1 MKEVLEGRMTDNLV
15 MRLTLD
21 TIQKE
26 LGTQTLNNVLRQA
39 ALAEYIDNFPPDN
52 DDLIIP
58 LEHLHRVQLALFELL
73 GYRSSKGLMLLIGK
87 EISRHG
93 IESRSTL
100 THALKISVKLLPESK
115 KIGMLLNFLVKQAEE
130 RYTINIHPAAEV
142 QEKGDYFLFIHKQWH
157 TSEGISADQPVCYD
171 LVGMISYLVEWIT
184 GSKHDIQEI
193 ECRASGHAADIIK
206 IAKTRK

>member
-1 MKEVLEGRMTDNLV
+1 MLEGRMTDNLV

-21 TIQKE
+21 TIEKE
-26 LGTQTLNNVLRQA
+26 LGTRTLNNILRQA
-39 ALAEYIDNFPPDN
+39 HLANYIDNFPPDN
-52 DDLIIP
+52 DDLVIP
-58 LEHLHRVQLALFELL
+58 LENLHRVQLALFELL

-93 IESRSTL
+93 IESRSAL

-130 RYTINIHPAAEV
+130 RYTIDIHPAAEV
-142 QEKGDYFLFIHKQWH
+142 QEKDDYFLFIHKQWH

-171 LVGMISYLVEWIT
+171 LIGMISYLVEWIT
-184 GSKHDIQEI
+184 GSKHDVQEI
-193 ECRASGHAADIIK
+193 ECRATGHATDIIK
-206 IAKTRK
+206 IGKARI